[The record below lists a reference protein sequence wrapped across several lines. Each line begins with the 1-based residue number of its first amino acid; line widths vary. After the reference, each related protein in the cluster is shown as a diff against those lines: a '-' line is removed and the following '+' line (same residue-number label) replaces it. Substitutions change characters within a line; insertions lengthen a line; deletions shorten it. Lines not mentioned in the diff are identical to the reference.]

1 MGKNKIWFPVCEIV
15 DPRFCFMIKRCLFIG
30 SLLGKLLHI
39 HTGSKFFQECFI
51 QNKIACFHHAVKSN
65 DRRRITLILLWDIGS
80 RCAFPISLYITSAP
94 LLHHHMYIPLDH
106 GRIKGNIQFFIY
118 CRLFRLQLSR
128 NDDYLT
134 LISRIN
140 LPIRDIRR
148 IFDKCP
154 SAIRIIGQHHAA
166 QAKTADT

>member
-1 MGKNKIWFPVCEIV
+1 M
-15 DPRFCFMIKRCLFIG
+15 
-30 SLLGKLLHI
+30 HI
-39 HTGSKFFQECFI
+39 PP
-51 QNKIACFHHAVKSN
+51 
-65 DRRRITLILLWDIGS
+65 D
-80 RCAFPISLYITSAP
+80 Y
-94 LLHHHMYIPLDH
+94 
-106 GRIKGNIQFFIY
+106 GRIKGNTQFFIY

-148 IFDKCP
+148 ILDKCP
-154 SAIRIIGQHHAA
+154 SAVGITGQHHTT